1 MSKRIGR
8 QTVRL
13 AEGVV
18 ILSAASTV
26 GPKEAEGPLGKYFDQ
41 RAEDAL
47 FGEATWELAESKF
60 VEKNMALTLQKA
72 NLKAKEVDYILCG
85 DLLNQ
90 CTGSTFGVRQ
100 FEIPFFGLF
109 GACST
114 MGEAMSLGA
123 MLIDGGFANH
133 VLAGASSHFC
143 AAEKQFRFPLPLGT
157 QRPPTATWTV
167 TGDGAVVLARKG
179 NGPKIVE
186 ITTGKIVDMGVT
198 DANNMGAAMAPA
210 AADLLQTHFADTG
223 RTPQDYDVIAT
234 GDLGTVGRELV
245 VELLAKAGYEM
256 DSRYTDCGIEIFD
269 NETQDTHAGGSGCAC
284 SAVTFCA
291 YFYPKLLSGEI
302 QRMLFIPTGALMS
315 PTSSQQAVHPRHC
328 AWACDRGLQKGGEE
342 MTELL
347 KAFLVGGLLC
357 VIGQLLIDKTKLMSG
372 RILVLYV
379 CIGCILGGLGIYQ
392 KIEGF
397 GGAGETVPLTGFG
410 FRLAEG
416 VMKEV
421 EHAGILGI
429 FTGGIKS
436 AAAGITAAIFFAFFA
451 ALFANP
457 KEK

>member
-47 FGEATWELAESKF
+47 FGETTWELAESKF

-234 GDLGTVGRELV
+234 GDLGAVGRELV

-291 YFYPKLLSGEI
+291 YFYPKLLSGKI

-315 PTSSQQAVHPRHC
+315 PTSSQQGQSIPGIAH
-328 AWACDRGLQKGGEE
+328 GL
-342 MTELL
+342 
-347 KAFLVGGLLC
+347 V
-357 VIGQLLIDKTKLMSG
+357 
-372 RILVLYV
+372 
-379 CIGCILGGLGIYQ
+379 
-392 KIEGF
+392 IEGCKK
-397 GGAGETVPLTGFG
+397 GA
-410 FRLAEG
+410 
-416 VMKEV
+416 K
-421 EHAGILGI
+421 
-429 FTGGIKS
+429 K
-436 AAAGITAAIFFAFFA
+436 
-451 ALFANP
+451 
-457 KEK
+457 

>member
-1 MSKRIGR
+1 MAQVLLTKEELSSDSRYENTKNTLETLLEMGIIPIVNANDTISTYEIEISDNDR
-8 QTVRL
+8 
-13 AEGVV
+13 
-18 ILSAASTV
+18 LSAMV
-26 GPKEAEGPLGKYFDQ
+26 AEIIHADLLLLLTDI
-41 RAEDAL
+41 DAL
-47 FGEATWELAESKF
+47 YDKDPRNNPDARRVAHVAAVTDEIRAMAGEKKGSEFSVGGMKTKLQAAGICLAANVK
-60 VEKNMALTLQKA
+60 MAIA
-72 NLKAKEVDYILCG
+72 NGEDPKVIHRIKMCIRDRAKEVDYILCG

-291 YFYPKLLSGEI
+291 YFYPRLLSGEI
-302 QRMLFIPTGALMS
+302 GRMLFIPTGALMS
-315 PTSSQQAVHPRHC
+315 PTSSQQGQSIPGIAH
-328 AWACDRGLQKGGEE
+328 GL
-342 MTELL
+342 
-347 KAFLVGGLLC
+347 V
-357 VIGQLLIDKTKLMSG
+357 
-372 RILVLYV
+372 
-379 CIGCILGGLGIYQ
+379 
-392 KIEGF
+392 IEGCKK
-397 GGAGETVPLTGFG
+397 GA
-410 FRLAEG
+410 
-416 VMKEV
+416 K
-421 EHAGILGI
+421 
-429 FTGGIKS
+429 K
-436 AAAGITAAIFFAFFA
+436 
-451 ALFANP
+451 
-457 KEK
+457 